1 MTLRHAAAMSGS
13 ALLVFGLL
21 GTGLYFAL
29 RSRPAQQDTSL
40 IGVVVVK
47 DSDPRKQ
54 APIPNVIVTG
64 FSPGTAAQTKSDASG
79 FFRLT
84 FHPGAKAGKPI
95 LLSFIHPDFIP
106 LEMPVRATDHIQVA
120 ELKPTR
126 PQQQK
131 TAATGP
137 EVKLSDLRVRYTTKM
152 SSTVDQP
159 MTVATFMAVNK
170 ANVPCDNHQPCSP
183 DGLWKAG
190 MGSLNLEAPEGS
202 QFRDPRVSCIAGPCP
217 FTKVDSDT
225 RTEDGRKLQISA
237 ITWADTATFLVEA
250 DVVHPVISDLVRQSY
265 PVIFGQT
272 LSFTLPAS
280 AEGPSIEAEVNG
292 QPIVFPLGP
301 DLYLSWATCSVKEEA
316 DRSKLYSCELK
327 PGYTFQSTNP

>member
-1 MTLRHAAAMSGS
+1 MTVRHAAAVTGS

-21 GTGLYFAL
+21 GTALYFAL
-29 RSRPAQQDTSL
+29 RSRPFQQDTSL

-64 FSPGTAAQTKSDASG
+64 FSPGTAAQTKSDSSG

-84 FHPGAKAGKPI
+84 FHPGVKAGKPI
-95 LLSFIHPDFIP
+95 LLSFVHPDFDTLQTPITVP
-106 LEMPVRATDHIQVA
+106 DHIHVI
-120 ELKPTR
+120 ELKSTR
-126 PQQQK
+126 PEEPR
-131 TAATGP
+131 TTSGP
-137 EVKLSDLRVRYTTKM
+137 QMKLSDVRVRYTTKM

-159 MTVATFMAVNK
+159 MTVTTFMAVNR
-170 ANVPCDNHQPCSP
+170 ANVPCNNRQPCSP

-190 MGSLNLEAPEGS
+190 VGSLTLEAPQGS
-202 QFRDPRVSCIAGPCP
+202 QFRNVRVSCIAGPCP

-225 RTEDGRKLQISA
+225 RTDEDRKIQLSA

-265 PVIFGQT
+265 PVIFGPT

-301 DLYLSWATCSVKEEA
+301 DLILSWATCSVKPEA
-316 DRSKLYSCELK
+316 DKSKLYSCELK
-327 PGYTFQSTNP
+327 PGYQFQSSTP